1 MTRKSE
7 WEGAAAERVRC
18 VQSRHGGP
26 PNSLPTTCPSNQIN
40 FTFTIADDTLLLGLA
55 REVAVCGCR
64 ESCQPREGRA

>member
-1 MTRKSE
+1 VCVKSA
-7 WEGAAAERVRC
+7 WWAAE
-18 VQSRHGGP
+18 
-26 PNSLPTTCPSNQIN
+26 LPTCPSNQIN